1 MFSNSKEDAFFFWS
15 NLILQLNRLI
25 NQKQEDR
32 INSQTNKGQDG
43 EPVQPI
49 EADEGGTNQVDALRF
64 EVILCP
70 GYQIPTLVK
79 GWKLLHVKT

>member
-1 MFSNSKEDAFFFWS
+1 MLFFWS
-15 NLILQLNRLI
+15 NLLLQLKRLI

-49 EADEGGTNQVDALRF
+49 EADEGGANQVDALRF

-70 GYQIPTLVK
+70 GYQISHFTLVK